1 MTTKTKNDS
10 CTLAAMVAL
19 KSITD
24 QGFGLIFF
32 FSSLIL
38 IKLELEKK
46 FSFLVIKDNDKKRDI
61 KFLRN

>member
-32 FSSLIL
+32 FF
-38 IKLELEKK
+38 
-46 FSFLVIKDNDKKRDI
+46 FSHPDQIRIREEIFLFSDKR
-61 KFLRN
+61 

>member
-1 MTTKTKNDS
+1 MTTKTKNGS

-24 QGFGLIFF
+24 QGFGLIF

>member
-32 FSSLIL
+32 F
-38 IKLELEKK
+38 
-46 FSFLVIKDNDKKRDI
+46 FSHPDQIRIREEIFFFSDKR
-61 KFLRN
+61 